1 MISGANNIA
10 YIQLG
15 SNMGNREKY
24 LMLAIKEI
32 ENKNIII
39 TKKSSIFETEAW
51 GEKNQA
57 AFLNCVIQV
66 ACTQNPFELLEILL
80 DIEILFGRKRNNYS
94 KWKERVIDL
103 DVLFYN
109 SAIINNKNLIVPH
122 PQIQYRK
129 FVLIPLNEIASN
141 FIHPILNKPI
151 NQMLLDC
158 TDNLSVIKIKDFFND
173 LPII

>member
-109 SAIINNKNLIVPH
+109 SAII
-122 PQIQYRK
+122 
-129 FVLIPLNEIASN
+129 
-141 FIHPILNKPI
+141 
-151 NQMLLDC
+151 
-158 TDNLSVIKIKDFFND
+158 
-173 LPII
+173 